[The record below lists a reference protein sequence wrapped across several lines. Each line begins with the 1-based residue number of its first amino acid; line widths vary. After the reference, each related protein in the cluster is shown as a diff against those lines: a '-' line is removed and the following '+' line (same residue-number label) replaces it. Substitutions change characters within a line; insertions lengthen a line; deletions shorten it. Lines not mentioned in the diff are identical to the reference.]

1 MKVCFKCKEKS
12 SYEFFFKHNQTSDG
26 YHSWCKK
33 CCTEGNI
40 KSRNKQNATIEGRAR
55 VFLLNAKKSA
65 AKRNQEFSLTI
76 KDIADF
82 WNEQQQICAYT
93 GREMTLLPSQLNTVS
108 IERIDSKVLL
118 PSPCAFVHPCGKIVL
133 PPVYVHVPGVIRVLF
148 GRPFVVAEERPAVF
162 VLCHWLCFVM

>member
-1 MKVCFKCKEKS
+1 MKVCFKCKEKI

-108 IERIDSKVLL
+108 IERIDSKIGYTKENTILVCQAINRMK
-118 PSPCAFVHPCGKIVL
+118 SDFEFDDFYEFCKD
-133 PPVYVHVPGVIRVLF
+133 
-148 GRPFVVAEERPAVF
+148 VAEFMGDENLNLSVGAYK
-162 VLCHWLCFVM
+162 

>member
-1 MKVCFKCKEKS
+1 VKVCFKCKEKS
-12 SYEFFFKHNQTSDG
+12 SYEFFFKHHQTSDG
-26 YHSWCKK
+26 YHSWRKK

-55 VFLLNAKKSA
+55 VFLLNAKRSA

-82 WNEQQQICAYT
+82 WNDQQQICAYT

-108 IERIDSKVLL
+108 IERIDSKIGYTKENTILVCHAINRMK
-118 PSPCAFVHPCGKIVL
+118 SDFEFDDFYEFCKD
-133 PPVYVHVPGVIRVLF
+133 
-148 GRPFVVAEERPAVF
+148 VAEFMGDENLNLSVGAYK
-162 VLCHWLCFVM
+162 

>member
-108 IERIDSKVLL
+108 IERIDSKIGYTKENTILVCQAINRMK
-118 PSPCAFVHPCGKIVL
+118 SDFEFDDFYEFCKD
-133 PPVYVHVPGVIRVLF
+133 
-148 GRPFVVAEERPAVF
+148 VAEFMGDENLNLSVGAYK
-162 VLCHWLCFVM
+162 

>member
-1 MKVCFKCKEKS
+1 MKVCFKCKEES

-40 KSRNKQNATIEGRAR
+40 KSRNKQNSTIEGRAR

-76 KDIADF
+76 KDIADC
-82 WNEQQQICAYT
+82 WNEQQEICAYS
-93 GREMTLLPSQLNTVS
+93 GRKMTLFPSQLNTVS
-108 IERIDSKVLL
+108 IERINSSVGYTKDNTILVCHAVNRMKSNFEFDDFYNFCKD
-118 PSPCAFVHPCGKIVL
+118 
-133 PPVYVHVPGVIRVLF
+133 
-148 GRPFVVAEERPAVF
+148 VAIFLGDDDLELNVGAYK
-162 VLCHWLCFVM
+162 

>member
-55 VFLLNAKKSA
+55 VFLLNAKRSA

-82 WNEQQQICAYT
+82 WHEQQQICAYT

-108 IERIDSKVLL
+108 IERIDSKIGYTKENTILVCQAINRMK
-118 PSPCAFVHPCGKIVL
+118 SDFEFDDFYEFCKD
-133 PPVYVHVPGVIRVLF
+133 
-148 GRPFVVAEERPAVF
+148 VAEFMGDENLNLLVGAYK
-162 VLCHWLCFVM
+162 